1 MATLDCSFIIVEEKH
16 GNTGIE
22 LTPNYK
28 RRSPV
33 ITRGTRAP
41 FLLFF
46 TVFSDIRLSAKC
58 VQQKNRNGT
67 IRKLTSRY
75 GFVSGNIAYKSG
87 QTVFSSADEFPFM
100 RPDNRK

>member
-1 MATLDCSFIIVEEKH
+1 MATLGCSFIIVEEEH

-33 ITRGTRAP
+33 IARRTRAP
-41 FLLFF
+41 LPSFFF

-75 GFVSGNIAYKSG
+75 GFISGNIAYKSKEE
-87 QTVFSSADEFPFM
+87 SKPFC
-100 RPDNRK
+100 DSYSV

>member
-33 ITRGTRAP
+33 IKRRTCARS
-41 FLLFF
+41 LLFF
-46 TVFSDIRLSAKC
+46 HGIF
-58 VQQKNRNGT
+58 
-67 IRKLTSRY
+67 RY
-75 GFVSGNIAYKSG
+75 PIIG
-87 QTVFSSADEFPFM
+87 QV
-100 RPDNRK
+100 RPTKES

>member
-33 ITRGTRAP
+33 IKRRTCARS
-41 FLLFF
+41 LLFFF

-67 IRKLTSRY
+67 IRKLTWRY
-75 GFVSGNIAYKSG
+75 GFVSGNIAYKSKEG
-87 QTVFSSADEFPFM
+87 DLLRFV
-100 RPDNRK
+100 

>member
-33 ITRGTRAP
+33 IKRRTCARS
-41 FLLFF
+41 LLFF
-46 TVFSDIRLSAKC
+46 PRYFPISDYRPSASNKRI
-58 VQQKNRNGT
+58 VMG
-67 IRKLTSRY
+67 RY
-75 GFVSGNIAYKSG
+75 VN
-87 QTVFSSADEFPFM
+87 
-100 RPDNRK
+100 